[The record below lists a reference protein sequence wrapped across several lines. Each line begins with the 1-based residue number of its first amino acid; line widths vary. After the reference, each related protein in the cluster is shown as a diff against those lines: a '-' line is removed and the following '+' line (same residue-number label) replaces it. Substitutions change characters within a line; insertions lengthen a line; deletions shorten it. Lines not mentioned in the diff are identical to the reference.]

1 MRTEWNPRSGLV
13 STPGCVAN
21 WRIKE
26 EVSVQSFF
34 LGRHLAVLSCFI
46 NLDTFMFVGSSI
58 AMPRTSYHIDKVSGK
73 IQSTADGV
81 WGVALRHSGVLMPCL
96 KWTLSIGC
104 INTVLRPSLSPG
116 PFIYSCDPIRPQEVG
131 VCSRDTTLRNR
142 LTRDKSHY
150 KS

>member
-1 MRTEWNPRSGLV
+1 MG
-13 STPGCVAN
+13 
-21 WRIKE
+21 
-26 EVSVQSFF
+26 
-34 LGRHLAVLSCFI
+34 AVLLSWQTFSCFI
-46 NLDTFMFVGSSI
+46 LFFSSIWIHPCLWSGDVGSAI